1 VVQTVFILGL
11 VGRIGRVYFLIFRGK
26 STSFRLLNLLLAI
39 ASCMASKLH
48 NPQKTLERLRLIGML
63 EGISYLVL
71 LFIAM
76 PIKYVWQ
83 DPYWVKQLGM
93 IHGVLFVFYVLLLLM
108 AWYDFK
114 FSWWVAFWIF
124 VLSLVPFGTFYS
136 DKKFLKQYSI

>member
-1 VVQTVFILGL
+1 
-11 VGRIGRVYFLIFRGK
+11 
-26 STSFRLLNLLLAI
+26 
-39 ASCMASKLH
+39 
-48 NPQKTLERLRLIGML
+48 ML